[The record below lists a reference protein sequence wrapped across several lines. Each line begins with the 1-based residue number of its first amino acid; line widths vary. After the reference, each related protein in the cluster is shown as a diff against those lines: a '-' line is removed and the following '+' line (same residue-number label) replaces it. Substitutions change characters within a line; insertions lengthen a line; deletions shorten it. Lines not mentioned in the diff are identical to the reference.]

1 MKNVSTL
8 IMVFCKETRIKPPQS
23 VKSVIQSGGLRDW
36 RAGML
41 LGAVLLSLS
50 IASVARAQS
59 GSENTSLF
67 GTLGQ
72 LNAGVTVANALN
84 IQPNACVPTATA
96 NGLAFLENYQLSI
109 SQPDPLSFSP
119 TYASVNNLATAMGTY
134 NNTYYQYY
142 NAANNLVYTSKNA
155 RNDAAAIT
163 LGAVSVA
170 TRSNIGG
177 TPTTWMYN
185 GLQGYLGAGGANPAP
200 TVSISGEIGG
210 ATPAG
215 WLQGALN
222 PGMSIAQNTIPTA
235 GYLANALNANVA
247 VELTLEWGVFNGNT
261 WTSQGGHEVTL
272 DAINLGNNGT
282 GTIQFL
288 DPYGFS
294 PTFMNGTLTLNADG
308 YLYVTEQTIA
318 PPPADDNPSDLQD
331 SVPGAGLPLIGR
343 IDVAMIESVPEP
355 STCSLAGTALLII
368 FGMKFHRKL
377 RGTVSITAP
386 LRT

>member
-1 MKNVSTL
+1 MKNVPTL
-8 IMVFCKETRIKPPQS
+8 IMVICKETRIKPPQS
-23 VKSVIQSGGLRDW
+23 VKSVIQSDAFRDW
-36 RAGML
+36 RADLL

-50 IASVARAQS
+50 IAPVARAQS
-59 GSENTSLF
+59 GSEDINLF

-72 LNAGVTVANALN
+72 LNAGVTFANALN

-109 SQPDPLSFSP
+109 SQSDPLSFSP

-142 NAANNLVYTSKNA
+142 NATNKLVYTSKNV
-155 RNDAAAIT
+155 RNAATDAAAT
-163 LGAVSVA
+163 ALGATTVA

-177 TPTTWMYN
+177 TPTTWMFN
-185 GLQGYLGAGGANPAP
+185 GLQSYLGAGGANPAP
-200 TVSISGEIGG
+200 TVSISGRIGG

-235 GYLANALNANVA
+235 TYLANALNANLA

-261 WTSQGGHEVTL
+261 WVSQGGHEVTL
-272 DAINLGNNGT
+272 DAINLGNNNT

-288 DPYGFS
+288 DPYATS
-294 PTFMNGTLTLNADG
+294 AVLMNGTLNLNADG
-308 YLYVTEQTIA
+308 YLYVTEQTVA
-318 PPPADDNPSDLQD
+318 PPADDNPSDLED
-331 SVPGAGLPLIGR
+331 SAPGGAVAALTGR

-355 STCSLAGTALLII
+355 STCSLAGTALLILL
-368 FGMKFHRKL
+368 GMKFHRKL
-377 RGTVSITAP
+377 RAT
-386 LRT
+386 